1 MATENQRWLVVLE
14 QWISSGSCF
23 IIKTVTDKHRK
34 DNKDMTNNDMPI
46 CMTEEYWKNSQ
57 FSIAR
62 YYGRMKINGHEFI
75 IVNKDGIDVFTLSAI
90 AEKQGKE
97 KAIDPGEPC
106 DLVRKDFVKYY
117 RKLSRDAFL
126 AVLKEYPTASAE
138 DLKRIMSGISK
149 RECP

>member
-14 QWISSGSCF
+14 QWVSSGSCF

-34 DNKDMTNNDMPI
+34 DNKDMTNNDIPI
-46 CMTEEYWKNSQ
+46 CMTEEHWANSQ

-117 RKLSRDAFL
+117 RKLRRDAFL
-126 AVLKEYPTASAE
+126 SVLKEYPTASAE
-138 DLKRIMSGISK
+138 ELKTRMKGK
-149 RECP
+149 TK